1 MKGLPHGDI
10 AEKWKGEAW
19 TALEVTDKFTGG
31 CPDDGAVQATS
42 VLSQANPTSCWMSR
56 HGSAMSSLPA
66 LAQMDDLIQMTL
78 PGPIRGRHCETV
90 GGEPRCPWHSLQ
102 HYLAALCVSPA
113 AGAVLHSCRIC
124 CTWASPHYGAGHVT

>member
-42 VLSQANPTSCWMSR
+42 VLITGKPNFMLDVKAWTWNVQ
-56 HGSAMSSLPA
+56 PA
-66 LAQMDDLIQMTL
+66 
-78 PGPIRGRHCETV
+78 
-90 GGEPRCPWHSLQ
+90 CP
-102 HYLAALCVSPA
+102 
-113 AGAVLHSCRIC
+113 
-124 CTWASPHYGAGHVT
+124 CTDG